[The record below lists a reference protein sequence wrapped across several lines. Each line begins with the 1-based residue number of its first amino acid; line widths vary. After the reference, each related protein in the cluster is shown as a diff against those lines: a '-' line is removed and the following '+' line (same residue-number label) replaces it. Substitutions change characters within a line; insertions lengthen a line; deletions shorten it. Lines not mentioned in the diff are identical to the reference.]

1 VKKKTLALMAFA
13 LAIAVIAAG
22 CGSSSSSSSS
32 TAETTESSGAAEAE
46 STGGSAA
53 GETEPASS
61 ESSSDP
67 VKAAEE
73 FIAEYTGVPKFT
85 APGPAFEASKAS
97 GKTVWVIPTNSSI
110 PIVPLVDGGMEEALA
125 KVGVKT
131 HEATT
136 TGSTSDWVNGMNQ
149 AIAQGAGA
157 IVLLSVDPNL
167 LKPQIAEAEKA
178 GIPVIWNFAIEG
190 KVSEIQPDIAATVP
204 LPFKLSAE
212 LVAADGIIQGEGK
225 TVALP
230 VGTAEARQ
238 DPIMLEG
245 QKKEYETCPEC
256 KMEEPMNSTLTEW
269 STQLGNNVRNAL
281 LANSEINYVSP
292 NYDGMEEFIVAAIRQ
307 ANPSGG
313 IKTGSFNGT
322 PAVIKEIG
330 GGIVTA
336 DVGQSNRWIGW
347 ATADQVLRVLAGE
360 TPSEEENIPV
370 RVWNEENVGEATGAN
385 DEDGYGEAYVAGY
398 EKLWGVGG

>member
-1 VKKKTLALMAFA
+1 MKKKTLALLAFA

-22 CGSSSSSSSS
+22 CGSSGSSSSSS
-32 TAETTESSGAAEAE
+32 AEPTESTTEAEPSTEPAE
-46 STGGSAA
+46 EGESEE
-53 GETEPASS
+53 GETETA
-61 ESSSDP
+61 SSDP

-73 FIAEYTGVPKFT
+73 FIGEYTGVPKFT
-85 APGPAFEASKAS
+85 APGPAFEASKAA
-97 GKTVWVIPTNSSI
+97 GKTVWVIPTNSAI

-136 TGSTSDWVNGMNQ
+136 TGTTSDWVNGINQ

-212 LVAADGIIQGEGK
+212 LLAANGIIDGEGK

-230 VGTAEARQ
+230 IGTAEARQ

-269 STQLGNNVRNAL
+269 STQLGNNVRNTL

-292 NYDGMEEFIVAAIRQ
+292 NYDGMEEFVVPAIRQ

-313 IKTGSFNGT
+313 ITTGSFNGT
-322 PAVIKEIG
+322 PAVVKEIG
-330 GGIVTA
+330 SGIVTA

-360 TPSEEENIPV
+360 KPSEEENIPV
-370 RVWNEENVGEATGAN
+370 RVWTEENVSEATGPN
-385 DEDGYGEAYVAGY
+385 DETGYGEAYVAGF
-398 EKLWGVGG
+398 EELWGVK